1 MSPRQLASG
10 ALTLVRHGRVPHTED
25 CPFFRLRPAVD
36 IAGDTRSLPA
46 FGAGEI
52 SGGQLLAAIRVL
64 LARAGFDRIKG
75 SGLRMLGQSVVAA
88 DTGMHY
94 GQIDLA
100 GDVTIGGEPLREH
113 WVTHVNG
120 LRAALRTGSERPVFM
135 GVVNEIGESLVRTQR
150 DGTAFRF
157 PVADVSM
164 RAPIEGPFWVIGTLE
179 RDRQIVQP
187 ALAWPVLSGGILL
200 PIESELHRD
209 TARVLCRQLVYWRER
224 HSLDLELQVPLIVG
238 SGTPDFWLQVGE
250 ESIAVDVVPK
260 PGYGRWREE
269 VLLRAAVRGQGHGF
283 VIDDWEP
290 ETWRRRLTGLV
301 LGLAGGGDA
310 RKTQ

>member
-1 MSPRQLASG
+1 
-10 ALTLVRHGRVPHTED
+10 
-25 CPFFRLRPAVD
+25 
-36 IAGDTRSLPA
+36 
-46 FGAGEI
+46 
-52 SGGQLLAAIRVL
+52 
-64 LARAGFDRIKG
+64 
-75 SGLRMLGQSVVAA
+75 
-88 DTGMHY
+88 MHY